1 LDICA
6 IMERVALNAL
16 QVVHGFATAREQ
28 LIRVIAG

>member
-1 LDICA
+1 
-6 IMERVALNAL
+6 MEERVALNAL